1 MEGCEVAVLLAWVKV
16 AVSRVLGSLVSGRAR
31 TVVKTTVG
39 ARGTVVTGV
48 GALVIS
54 MFLLGI
60 LHTGRTMVGE
70 EVPVKEGCLVQ
81 GLVLALEGI
90 G

>member
-1 MEGCEVAVLLAWVKV
+1 MAVLLAWVKV

-48 GALVIS
+48 DALVTS
-54 MFLLGI
+54 MLLGWGKCM
-60 LHTGRTMVGE
+60 LDKVRLVVWLVSMVQE
-70 EVPVKEGCLVQ
+70 L
-81 GLVLALEGI
+81 GLG
-90 G
+90 

>member
-1 MEGCEVAVLLAWVKV
+1 
-16 AVSRVLGSLVSGRAR
+16 
-31 TVVKTTVG
+31 
-39 ARGTVVTGV
+39 
-48 GALVIS
+48 

-60 LHTGRTMVGE
+60 LRIGKTMGGE
-70 EVPVKEGCLVQ
+70 EVPVKEGCLVL